1 MSKLIRFALLYAGI
15 AAAAPPSGVAIRNA
29 RIVTVAGPTIEKGV
43 VIVRGGL
50 IEQVGADLS
59 IPADVWTIDGQGL
72 TVYPGLIDALST
84 IGLPDAAPA
93 AAPAGRAGAG
103 RPTAIA
109 PATGAPGA
117 AATPPARG
125 PEDRPSTT
133 SWQNAADLAQ
143 PTDRRIETFRNG
155 GFTSVGA
162 FPMRGIFAGQGA
174 LLNLAGDKAGQ
185 MVIASPLGQYITL
198 ASSGFSGGF
207 PGSLMGAIAYIR
219 QVYIDADQYKAAKAL
234 YAKNPRGL
242 TRPDY
247 DRALEGV
254 LESPRALLPASR
266 AVEIARMIR
275 FGEELKQPFI
285 LYGLNEGYRSADLLK
300 QAGAPVLVS
309 LKWPEK
315 TRDGDPE
322 DVETLR
328 ALETRASAPGTPAAL
343 ARAGVMFAFYTD
355 GVATPRDVMKAVR
368 KAIDAGLTQDDAVRA
383 MTLSAAK
390 IYGLEDRLGSVEKGK
405 IANLV
410 VTKGDLFQD
419 KTEVKYVF
427 VDGQKFE
434 PAEETPAPPSRQ
446 RETQ

>member
-1 MSKLIRFALLYAGI
+1 
-15 AAAAPPSGVAIRNA
+15 
-29 RIVTVAGPTIEKGV
+29 
-43 VIVRGGL
+43 
-50 IEQVGADLS
+50 
-59 IPADVWTIDGQGL
+59 
-72 TVYPGLIDALST
+72 
-84 IGLPDAAPA
+84 
-93 AAPAGRAGAG
+93 
-103 RPTAIA
+103 
-109 PATGAPGA
+109 
-117 AATPPARG
+117 
-125 PEDRPSTT
+125 
-133 SWQNAADLAQ
+133 
-143 PTDRRIETFRNG
+143 
-155 GFTSVGA
+155 
-162 FPMRGIFAGQGA
+162 
-174 LLNLAGDKAGQ
+174 

-322 DVETLR
+322 EVETLR